1 MIFLSYMIIW
11 FAANRLVLNIDKL
24 IKKFITKNS
33 HSTLHMSYKEKYLEG
48 TVNKKISWFTNL

>member
-1 MIFLSYMIIW
+1 MIIW